1 MHRRE
6 CVITRDKARVANRCD
21 SKVQRIA
28 DLELVRAHGVHNHQ
42 DVTVCV
48 RKDGTISSFLVKLV
62 FLVVVVVIVVVVVVV
77 ILVCFAVSAASRTAV
92 NVTA

>member
-1 MHRRE
+1 MILHA
-6 CVITRDKARVANRCD
+6 TRQEYQIVAIARC
-21 SKVQRIA
+21 KRIA

-62 FLVVVVVIVVVVVVV
+62 FLLVVVVIVVFVVV